1 MGGYKVLINCKVR
14 QWQGRV
20 IYIAILSLNT
30 GVYTVCHLNTESD
43 SFSGYSL
50 VDSSSFDVSSDV
62 INGYLY
68 SNKGLLAPKAVLYR
82 YPDPDDWKIYI
93 PHIGLSTTFPNEPT
107 EKNVKAFLEGLRA
120 C

>member
-1 MGGYKVLINCKVR
+1 MLINCKVR
-14 QWQGRV
+14 QWKGRV

-50 VDSSSFDVSSDV
+50 VDMNSFDVSSGV
-62 INGYLY
+62 VNGYLY
-68 SNKGLLAPKAVLYR
+68 SDKGLLTPKAVLYR
-82 YPDPDDWKIYI
+82 YPDPDEWKIYI
-93 PHIGLSTTFPNEPT
+93 PHIGLNTTFPNEPT
-107 EKNVKAFLEGLRA
+107 EKNVKAFLEGLNA